1 MYKWS
6 LYSSYEKYYSDTSN
20 IICTAITTTKKYVLF
35 LKQDVTHDEI
45 LSLFQKV
52 KLGEMTEDE
61 LLNIEKYGILSNAH
75 NKVLEKVNN
84 DKKLAKKL
92 I

>member
-1 MYKWS
+1 MRNTIQIPQI
-6 LYSSYEKYYSDTSN
+6 LYALQLLQQE
-20 IICTAITTTKKYVLF
+20 KYVLF